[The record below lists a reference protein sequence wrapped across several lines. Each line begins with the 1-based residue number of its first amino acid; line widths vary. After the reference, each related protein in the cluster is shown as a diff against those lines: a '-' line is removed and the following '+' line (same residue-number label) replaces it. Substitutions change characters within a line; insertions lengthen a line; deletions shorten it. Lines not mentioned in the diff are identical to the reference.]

1 MRSSADINQ
10 GNTPL
15 RTRFYYNKIS
25 PIQDTGLQLGI
36 IYYTGN
42 YGCKMS
48 DPSAEKL
55 QPDLWTLSKDM
66 VFLNICYEKKFKI
79 EHCLAFKK
87 TT

>member
-1 MRSSADINQ
+1 MHSLYFASVPHMRSSADINQ
-10 GNTPL
+10 GTTPL

-25 PIQDTGLQLGI
+25 PIQDTGLQLDI

-55 QPDLWTLSKDM
+55 QPDL
-66 VFLNICYEKKFKI
+66 
-79 EHCLAFKK
+79 
-87 TT
+87 